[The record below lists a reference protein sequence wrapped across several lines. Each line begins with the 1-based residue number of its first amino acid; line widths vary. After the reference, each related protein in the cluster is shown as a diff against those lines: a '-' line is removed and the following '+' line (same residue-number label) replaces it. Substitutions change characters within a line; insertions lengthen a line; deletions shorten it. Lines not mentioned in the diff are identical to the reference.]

1 MVAYSL
7 VRETTIFCLCPTL
20 FSTDVIKQQ
29 DSKQPREDRTFLVC
43 PLISQSISEENQRRS
58 SSQEPEGGN

>member
-7 VRETTIFCLCPTL
+7 VRETTIFCLCSTL
-20 FSTDVIKQQ
+20 FSTDVIKQ